1 MKKKFNAKSKK
12 NKKSRKLFFFSMFFC
27 GVFLSFYILDRSKIA
42 IVSDKDFVQL
52 LLEKSNPFYEKKTT
66 SVVDKMFNFFLSL
79 YNKPETLLSTSQV
92 KLVNPTTNSSPVK
105 KVEKQENKDPIIYIY
120 NSHQTEEYAP
130 SSFLEYSVNPT
141 VMMNDY
147 ILEEVFNS
155 NLLHTLVEERR
166 IKDVLNERGWKYN
179 ASYKASRV
187 LMEDAK
193 KKYPSLKYF
202 IDVHRDS
209 LVKDKTTVQINEKS
223 YAKMIFLIGLENAN
237 YKENL
242 DFTMRINDKLNQKY
256 PGLSKGIYKKGGAG
270 VNGVYNQD
278 FSPYTILAE
287 FGGPENTTT
296 EVLNSTLA
304 FAECFMEVVNE
315 SKG

>member
-1 MKKKFNAKSKK
+1 
-12 NKKSRKLFFFSMFFC
+12 MFFC

-52 LLEKSNPFYEKKTT
+52 LLEKSNPFYEKK
-66 SVVDKMFNFFLSL
+66 
-79 YNKPETLLSTSQV
+79 TLLSTSQV

-223 YAKMIFLIGLENAN
+223 YAKMIF
-237 YKENL
+237 
-242 DFTMRINDKLNQKY
+242 
-256 PGLSKGIYKKGGAG
+256 
-270 VNGVYNQD
+270 
-278 FSPYTILAE
+278 
-287 FGGPENTTT
+287 
-296 EVLNSTLA
+296 
-304 FAECFMEVVNE
+304 
-315 SKG
+315 